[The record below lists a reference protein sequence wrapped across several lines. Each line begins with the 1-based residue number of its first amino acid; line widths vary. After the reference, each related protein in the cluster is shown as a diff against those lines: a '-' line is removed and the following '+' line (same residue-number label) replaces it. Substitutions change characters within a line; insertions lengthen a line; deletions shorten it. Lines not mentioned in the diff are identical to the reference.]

1 MMHRKRDK
9 RSFRERYTRFMK
21 ELSSKQTVEVVT
33 PTLSWRVSTNSS
45 KSAPNVYVA
54 KVLYHP
60 SIHGYSPLLSGISY
74 KRKLAYVPKASVYQG
89 SVVSQSLPISQF

>member
-21 ELSSKQTVEVVT
+21 ELSSQQAVEVVT
-33 PTLSWRVSTNSS
+33 PTLSW
-45 KSAPNVYVA
+45 VA

-74 KRKLAYVPKASVYQG
+74 KRKLAYVPRASIYQG
-89 SVVSQSLPISQF
+89 SVVSRSLPISQV